1 MTFPSYVSAE
11 RQLLRAKDLA
21 DGRYHDGVD
30 VQDMA
35 DAAGFS
41 RAHFS
46 REFKR
51 AFGEPPHKYLLARR
65 IERASALLR
74 NTDWTVSEI
83 CLSVGLKSVGSFTS
97 SFTNHVGVSP
107 SAAYRH
113 VRDRDHLMSLV
124 SQVAR
129 QELARTMIDGQDAVV
144 PTGDAAT
151 DAIARFEAC
160 GRGYIDFAT
169 GTPELFRTAFRAT
182 GCPPD
187 TADHPD
193 PALVLSTC
201 VDGLVEAGLLDAT
214 RRMDAALIAW
224 TAVHGLSSLLVD
236 QMVELGLGIEPEE
249 ARQAVLDS
257 VLRAVVNPGVV
268 LPTD

>member
-1 MTFPSYVSAE
+1 MTPVNMRDGWQHVRVTETPERPYHHGNLKPALIEAAVARARTGGPDAVS
-11 RQLLRAKDLA
+11 LRDVA
-21 DGRYHDGVD
+21 HD
-30 VQDMA
+30 
-35 DAAGFS
+35 
-41 RAHFS
+41 
-46 REFKR
+46 
-51 AFGEPPHKYLLARR
+51 
-65 IERASALLR
+65 
-74 NTDWTVSEI
+74 
-83 CLSVGLKSVGSFTS
+83 
-97 SFTNHVGVSP
+97 VGVSP

-129 QELARTMIDGQDAVV
+129 QELARTMIDGQDAIV
-144 PTGDAAT
+144 PTGDAPT
-151 DAIARFEAC
+151 DAVARFEAC